1 MPFAGSE
8 YVARCVE
15 RDRLTDELEN
25 ATAAYTHAVGDYTV
39 RIGTMPEAA
48 YRIARDSVELA
59 RVKAEQAR
67 IALLAHRE
75 EHGCG

>member
-8 YVARCVE
+8 YIARCPE
-15 RDRLTDELEN
+15 RDRLTEELAD
-25 ATAAYTHAVGDYTV
+25 ATAAYTHAVGDMTV

-48 YRIARDSVELA
+48 YRITRDSVELA
-59 RVKAEQAR
+59 RVKAENAR
-67 IALLAHRE
+67 AALLKHRE